1 MMLPSMQENILTD
14 KHIKLLDRFEK
25 DVAIYD
31 RLAEFS
37 VVMSSIGII
46 CSILIPLTTYSF
58 LIRGN
63 PYDGITVSPY
73 IYFVITGIVV
83 TVLLTRLVIIYA
95 DRKKHKISETE
106 YRPVTGFCMCDFS
119 MLRSHTKRLERAKTM
134 GERLRHAKLVNYY
147 TELIMQQRTLQLD
160 QTYY

>member
-1 MMLPSMQENILTD
+1 MLPSMQEDILTD
-14 KHIKLLDRFEK
+14 KHIKLLDRFER

-46 CSILIPLTTYSF
+46 CSILIPLTACSF
-58 LIRGN
+58 LIRSN
-63 PYDGITVSPY
+63 PFDGVTGSPY
-73 IYFVITGIVV
+73 IYFVVAGMVV
-83 TVLLTRLVIIYA
+83 TVLMTRLLIIYA

-119 MLRSHTKRLERAKTM
+119 MLRSHTKKLECAKTM

-147 TELIMQQRTLQLD
+147 TEQIMRQRTPQIN
-160 QTYY
+160 QT

>member
-1 MMLPSMQENILTD
+1 MQENILTD

-83 TVLLTRLVIIYA
+83 TVLLTRLAIIYA

>member
-1 MMLPSMQENILTD
+1 MLPSMQENILTD
-14 KHIKLLDRFEK
+14 KHLKLLDRFEK

-46 CSILIPLTTYSF
+46 CSILIPLTAYSF

-73 IYFVITGIVV
+73 IYFVIAGIVV

-147 TELIMQQRTLQLD
+147 TELIMRQRTLQLD

>member
-1 MMLPSMQENILTD
+1 MMVPSMQENILTD